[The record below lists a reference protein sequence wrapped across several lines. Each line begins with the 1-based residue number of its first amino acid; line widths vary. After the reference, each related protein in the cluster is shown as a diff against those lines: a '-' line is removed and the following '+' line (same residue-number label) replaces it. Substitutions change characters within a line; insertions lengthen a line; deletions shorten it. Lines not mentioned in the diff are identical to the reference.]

1 MPNWNA
7 YKVFASGKR
16 AKMPYTTFEA
26 EESQYFFDNI
36 LPTLGPKL
44 QKAKW
49 VVINTDQPQERP
61 AEQVDEAK
69 EKFEKQKNR
78 VLGILAARKFP
89 QFSNAKVEVCLAMNE
104 NTGWKW
110 AWSIVQC
117 ASHKYIGEISERFD
131 NSALADQWIKEQ
143 IECMASI

>member
-1 MPNWNA
+1 MKNVLVTGGAGFVGSNLIKHLKENNPNIKITSLDN
-7 YKVFASGKR
+7 YFTGKKEHHISGVE
-16 AKMPYTTFEA
+16 YV
-26 EESQYFFDNI
+26 Y
-36 LPTLGPKL
+36 G
-44 QKAKW
+44 
-49 VVINTDQPQERP
+49 NTW
-61 AEQVDEAK
+61 EAK

-143 IECMASI
+143 IECMAPT